1 MTWFVQPSLVN
12 DPFSDPGLII
22 DFRFGRRALLF
33 DLGDLAPL
41 SPRQLLRV
49 SHAFVS
55 HAHMDHFA
63 GFDRILRV
71 CLHRAMALHLV
82 GPTGFADRVEHK
94 LKAYTLNLVSES
106 PVDFV
111 ITASEFNGEG
121 FDRVCKFRA
130 QEAFSRREV
139 PPERLSPG
147 VLLDEDE
154 FRIKSVVLDMAR
166 RALPLHLKRSCGS
179 MSGAKGS
186 ACSRLVWGRGSR
198 KPSEPC
204 GGAHLTTARLPSAA
218 TSPSPSDCSNNTPYA
233 RHVGRRLFT

>member
-1 MTWFVQPSLVN
+1 
-12 DPFSDPGLII
+12 
-22 DFRFGRRALLF
+22 
-33 DLGDLAPL
+33 
-41 SPRQLLRV
+41 
-49 SHAFVS
+49 
-55 HAHMDHFA
+55 MDHFA

-71 CLHRAMALHLV
+71 CLHRAMPLHLV

-139 PPERLSPG
+139 PPERLLPG

-154 FRIKSVVLDMAR
+154 FRIKSVVLDHGTPCLAFAFEEKLR
-166 RALPLHLKRSCGS
+166 VNVWSEGLSLLQLDVGPWLKEAKRAG
-179 MSGAKGS
+179 
-186 ACSRLVWGRGSR
+186 
-198 KPSEPC
+198 
-204 GGAHLTTARLPSAA
+204 GGAHLTTARLPSTA